1 MKNINN
7 IYFTVED
14 VQTAIL
20 EALEGF
26 NGYYS
31 ELVDAAFNQSYYI
44 IGTYQSEVAL
54 SDYGVFEALREVRDY
69 EMENFGECY
78 TDISNP
84 EKLANMLFYI
94 KGIQYLNNNID
105 LYSLL
110 DEIEV
115 EKELD
120 YTLSDS
126 EATDEIN
133 ALLIEKLKATFN

>member
-1 MKNINN
+1 MTNNNN

-31 ELVDAAFNQSYYI
+31 ELGDAAFNQSYYI
-44 IGTYQSEVAL
+44 VGTYQSEVAL
-54 SDYGVFEALREVRDY
+54 SDYGVFEAIREVRNY
-69 EMENFGECY
+69 EMEEFGECY
-78 TDISNP
+78 TDFSDP

-94 KGIQYLNNNID
+94 KGMQYLNNID

-133 ALLIEKLKATFN
+133 ALLIEKLTAVFN

>member
-1 MKNINN
+1 MTNINN

-20 EALEGF
+20 DALEGF

-31 ELVDAAFNQSYYI
+31 ELGDAAFNQSYYI
-44 IGTYQSEVAL
+44 IGTYKAEVAL
-54 SDYGVFEALREVRDY
+54 SDYGVFDALREVRDY

-84 EKLANMLFYI
+84 ENLANMLFYI
-94 KGIQYLNNNID
+94 KGMQYLDNID

-110 DEIEV
+110 DEIAIEN
-115 EKELD
+115 EITED
-120 YTLSDS
+120 LSDDS
-126 EATDEIN
+126 ATDEIN
-133 ALLIEKLKATFN
+133 AILTEKLKAIFN